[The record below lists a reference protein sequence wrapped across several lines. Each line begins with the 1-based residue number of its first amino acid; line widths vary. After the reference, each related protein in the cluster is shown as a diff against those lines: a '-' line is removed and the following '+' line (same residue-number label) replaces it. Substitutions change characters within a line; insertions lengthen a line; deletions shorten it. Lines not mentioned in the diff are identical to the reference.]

1 MTTFGFTVSTL
12 ARELALAE
20 AVDRWVQRGW
30 YVARQDEDVVEMRKP
45 KRPLSPLV
53 ALGALALGLKLPGN
67 TLVYGMA
74 FLAVYALIPE
84 RAVYITVGHRRECPG
99 RTVPLIMGRMAFRAA
114 PRPLRRR
121 ATALSRGCAR
131 EVRA

>member
-1 MTTFGFTVSTL
+1 MTTFGFTVSTP
-12 ARELALAE
+12 ARQRALAE
-20 AVDRWVQRGW
+20 AVDRWVQKGW

-67 TLVYGMA
+67 TLVYGVA

-84 RAVYITVGHRRECPG
+84 RAVYITVDIDGNVREE
-99 RTVPLIMGRMAFRAA
+99 R
-114 PRPLRRR
+114 
-121 ATALSRGCAR
+121 SR
-131 EVRA
+131 

>member
-1 MTTFGFTVSTL
+1 MTTSGFTVSTL

-20 AVDRWVQRGW
+20 AVDRWVQKGW
-30 YVARQDEDVVEMRKP
+30 YVARQVEDVVEMRKP

-74 FLAVYALIPE
+74 FLAVYALMPE
-84 RAVYITVGHRRECPG
+84 RAVYITVDIDGNVREE
-99 RTVPLIMGRMAFRAA
+99 RFR
-114 PRPLRRR
+114 
-121 ATALSRGCAR
+121 
-131 EVRA
+131 